1 MLYDNLTS
9 LSTTPGALTIM
20 TLDLARLQETLGSG
34 LLAFPA
40 THFNAELAFAEETYR
55 ESIASNIGHGAVG
68 LFAPGGT
75 GEFFSLT
82 PEECRRVTR
91 AAVLAAGGRVPIVAG
106 TGYGTALAVELAG
119 AAEAAGADAVLVLPP
134 YLINSEQSGLEAHV
148 DAICRAIGIG
158 VILYNR
164 DNSLYAAETVARLAE
179 RHANLIGF
187 KDGHGDVEQLVRVR
201 RLLGDR
207 LLYIG
212 GMPTAEVFAVPYFAA
227 GFTTYSSAVYNFI
240 PAAAQRFYAAVKSGD
255 RRSTDHLLNTFFL
268 PYIAL
273 RNRKR
278 GYAVSIVKAGM
289 RLMGRSA
296 GPVRP
301 PLSDLT
307 APEMAEL
314 KGLIE
319 RAFGPGAR

>member
-1 MLYDNLTS
+1 
-9 LSTTPGALTIM
+9 M
-20 TLDLARLQETLGSG
+20 TADLAKLQTTLGSG

-40 THFNAELAFAEETYR
+40 TPFDSDLAFDEENYR

-82 PEECRRVTR
+82 PAEAQQVTR
-91 AAVLAAGGRVPIVAG
+91 AAVEAAAGRVPIIAG
-106 TGYGTALAVELAG
+106 TGYGTQLAVEIAT
-119 AAEAAGADAVLVLPP
+119 AAEAAGAQAVLVLPP
-134 YLINSEQSGLEAHV
+134 YLINVEQTGLQQHI

-164 DNSLYAAETVARLAE
+164 DNSIYAAETVARLAD
-179 RHANLIGF
+179 RHPNLIGF
-187 KDGHGDVEQLVRVR
+187 KDGHGDLEQLVRVR

-207 LLYIG
+207 LVYIG

-240 PAAAQRFYAAVKSGD
+240 PKVAQQFYAAVRSGD
-255 RRSTDHLLNTFFL
+255 ARTTDELLAKFFL
-268 PYIAL
+268 PYIGL

-278 GYAVSIVKAGM
+278 RYAVSIVKAGM
-289 RLMGRSA
+289 RITGRSA
-296 GPVRP
+296 
-301 PLSDLT
+301 
-307 APEMAEL
+307 
-314 KGLIE
+314 
-319 RAFGPGAR
+319 

>member
-1 MLYDNLTS
+1 MS
-9 LSTTPGALTIM
+9 R
-20 TLDLARLQETLGSG
+20 DLAKLQMQLGSG

-40 THFNAELAFAEETYR
+40 THLDSDLSFAEASYR
-55 ESIASNIGHGAVG
+55 DSIASNIAHGAVG

-82 PEECRRVTR
+82 PEECRRVTA
-91 AAVLAAGGRVPIVAG
+91 AAVAAAAGRVPIVAG
-106 TGYGTALAVELAG
+106 TGYGTALAVEIARG
-119 AAEAAGADAVLVLPP
+119 AEAAGADAVLVLPP
-134 YLINSEQSGLEAHV
+134 YLLNVEQSGLEAHI
-148 DAICRAIGIG
+148 DAICRSVGIG

-164 DNSLYAAETVARLAE
+164 DNSIYATETVARLAD

-201 RLLGDR
+201 QAMGDR
-207 LLYIG
+207 LVLIG
-212 GMPTAEVFAVPYFAA
+212 GMPTAETYAVPYFAA

-240 PAAAQRFYAAVKSGD
+240 PKVAQRFYAAVKSGD
-255 RRSTDHLLNTFFL
+255 TKTTDEILQKFFM

-289 RLMGRSA
+289 KIMGRPA

-301 PLSDLT
+301 PLTDLS
-307 APEMAEL
+307 PAEL
-314 KGLIE
+314 EDLGKILQS
-319 RAFGPGAR
+319 AFGGKAA